1 MFNLSN
7 GGHKLVTPILYLS
20 TFLCLYVIKVFLQ
33 WETLILTALKK
44 KKKPLFQ
51 SKEINNIKIK
61 IGGNQ
66 FHW

>member
-20 TFLCLYVIKVFLQ
+20 TFLRLYVIKAFLW
-33 WETLILTALKK
+33 WETLILTAFQKK
-44 KKKPLFQ
+44 KKNKPLFQ

-61 IGGNQ
+61 IGGS
-66 FHW
+66 

>member
-44 KKKPLFQ
+44 KKKAII
-51 SKEINNIKIK
+51 SKQRNK
-61 IGGNQ
+61 
-66 FHW
+66 